1 MSPNW
6 PVTGG
11 YIRIDLPRCPSSPAT
26 PSRLHG
32 LDRKTLARTSVAK
45 SVARNGDC
53 ILTPMIL
60 SLRLSD
66 DSQNRMAQ
74 RSRNKNAVT
83 LITQTTTAHYS
94 MTLRCIRTTI
104 CRTQTYFIVKK
115 KRTFDACSLI
125 CRCSEKSMS

>member
-66 DSQNRMAQ
+66 DSQNRMESTK
-74 RSRNKNAVT
+74 SREKRAET
-83 LITQTTTAHYS
+83 LIIQTMMAHC
-94 MTLRCIRTTI
+94 MTLRCVGTTV
-104 CRTQTYFIVKK
+104 CRTQTYCIVKNEPLNA
-115 KRTFDACSLI
+115 RSLI